1 MAHRTEGFK
10 QWQPSW
16 RSCYDDFEDRYFDD
30 VADRQYFY
38 KFDEDDDHNICLPPR
53 QHSSS
58 KRPDHRATQSVVT
71 KKQEEVRIL
80 NPSSEPASGIKVL
93 KRVASGWAEL
103 LPTVC
108 EHPTMEQAE
117 QDAQRSLTRLKTCN
131 TSTLTHGMCTAGDTC
146 SSTRTMQPPATA
158 TVCASKEILAI
169 CHPQDM
175 SEPVPLPEASITP
188 SLTKDIVGRES
199 KESCRISMAQAEQ
212 VGPVDAVEDKEAVPT
227 SHNTFSTP
235 PRVFF
240 GKVLSALST
249 CREKLATKD
258 VLARMS
264 TIRRM
269 FTPRVFLD
277 KVLSA
282 LSTCREKLAAKAV
295 LARISTIPRKFAYGA
310 PAAVP
315 ETTLLDEEG
324 LVPCVNLPYSET
336 VQGPGRVP
344 AAFTE
349 FVDVDGVVHPDRG
362 CVLILVVGL
371 MVTMFVLA
379 SVLTARSS
387 FRMGALSDQ
396 TSYQA
401 VNAEAAVNTT
411 NFGMQMHSSC
421 VDDTATAAR
430 READVVETSDL

>member
-10 QWQPSW
+10 QRQPSW
-16 RSCYDDFEDRYFDD
+16 GSCYDDFEDRYFGD
-30 VADRQYFY
+30 VSDRQYFHD
-38 KFDEDDDHNICLPPR
+38 FDEDDDDNICLPPR

-58 KRPDHRATQSVVT
+58 KQPDHRATQSVAT
-71 KKQEEVRIL
+71 KMQEEVRIL
-80 NPSSEPASGIKVL
+80 NPSSEQASEIKVL

-103 LPTVC
+103 LSTVS

-117 QDAQRSLTRLKTCN
+117 QDAQRSLSRLKTWN

-158 TVCASKEILAI
+158 TACASKEILAI

-199 KESCRISMAQAEQ
+199 KESCRISVAQTEQ

-227 SHNTFSTP
+227 SNNTFSTP

-240 GKVLSALST
+240 G
-249 CREKLATKD
+249 
-258 VLARMS
+258 
-264 TIRRM
+264 
-269 FTPRVFLD
+269 

-310 PAAVP
+310 PAAIP
-315 ETTLLDEEG
+315 ETMLLDEEE
-324 LVPCVNLPYSET
+324 LVPCVNLLYSET
-336 VQGPGRVP
+336 VQGPSRVP
-344 AAFTE
+344 AAFTK
-349 FVDVDGVVHPDRG
+349 FIDVDGVVHPDRG

-371 MVTMFVLA
+371 MVTMFVVA
-379 SVLTARSS
+379 SVFTASSS

-396 TSYQA
+396 TSDQA
-401 VNAEAAVNTT
+401 VNAEAAVNAT